1 MFSDAKHPKVAS
13 VVRIKTVDFQ
23 TLYMSSVKKQVRFSE
38 QDGRNTSLSQ
48 TLTLRHIETSNSDT
62 SSRNI
67 RKKKK
72 QRKTKLQLL
81 KAEKKKLQRD
91 LKNTKEGILE
101 DSERKASPIYTP
113 YESRQRL
120 ARTAS
125 ATLTKLQQIQGKIV
139 TKEKTNKLK
148 VQRKLSTKLQ
158 KRSIKADKQHN
169 RIIKM
174 TSRMER
180 MKLGEEELRAEID
193 RELKEGAIYRP
204 TELTDTESSRVRLPR
219 IRSADSANWIKL
231 SSLPEH
237 RLYSEKQHSRPASV
251 LSESAIQL
259 SPSEKRIVA
268 DKLAHKYDMTRE
280 LRNTIHEHMISRCYS
295 FSYFNI
301 IPPYKRKKP
310 KPQKT
315 RQVFNRLVYEDK
327 IGVMDFR
334 KLQPKKVVLNS

>member
-1 MFSDAKHPKVAS
+1 
-13 VVRIKTVDFQ
+13 
-23 TLYMSSVKKQVRFSE
+23 MSSVKKQVRFSE

-48 TLTLRHIETSNSDT
+48 TLTLRHIETPNSDT

-67 RKKKK
+67 RKKRGR
-72 QRKTKLQLL
+72 RKTKLQLL

-101 DSERKASPIYTP
+101 DNERKASPLYTP

-125 ATLTKLQQIQGKIV
+125 ETLTKLQQIQGKIV

-148 VQRKLSTKLQ
+148 VQRKLSAKLQ
-158 KRSIKADKQHN
+158 KRSIKADKQHS

-193 RELKEGAIYRP
+193 RELKEGATYTP
-204 TELTDTESSRVRLPR
+204 TDSTDAESSPVRLPR
-219 IRSADSANWIKL
+219 IRSADSADWIKL
-231 SSLPEH
+231 SSLPEP
-237 RLYSEKQHSRPASV
+237 RIDNEEQDSRPTSV
-251 LSESAIQL
+251 LSDFAIQL
-259 SPSEKRIVA
+259 TPSEKRIAA

-280 LRNTIHEHMISRCYS
+280 LRNAIHEHMISRSYS

-334 KLQPKKVVLNS
+334 KLQPKKVVLSS

>member
-1 MFSDAKHPKVAS
+1 MVS
-13 VVRIKTVDFQ
+13 VVRIKAVDFQ

-48 TLTLRHIETSNSDT
+48 TLTLRRIETPNSDT

-148 VQRKLSTKLQ
+148 VQRKLSSKLQ

-180 MKLGEEELRAEID
+180 MKLGEEELRSEID
-193 RELKEGAIYRP
+193 RELKEGEVYRP
-204 TELTDTESSRVRLPR
+204 TELTDTESSRFCLPR
-219 IRSADSANWIKL
+219 IRSADSADWIKL

-237 RLYSEKQHSRPASV
+237 GLDREEQHSRPASV
-251 LSESAIQL
+251 LSEYAIQL

-334 KLQPKKVVLNS
+334 KLKPKKVVLSS

>member
-301 IPPYKRKKP
+301 IPPYERKKP

-334 KLQPKKVVLNS
+334 KLQPKKVVLSS

>member
-1 MFSDAKHPKVAS
+1 
-13 VVRIKTVDFQ
+13 
-23 TLYMSSVKKQVRFSE
+23 MSSVKKQVRFSE

-334 KLQPKKVVLNS
+334 KLQPKKVVLSS

>member
-334 KLQPKKVVLNS
+334 KLQPKKVVLSS